1 MGILITDGTLRDAQQ
16 SLIATRMRTRDML
29 PIAGML
35 DKVGF
40 FSLDVWG
47 GATFDACLR
56 FLNEDPWVRLSDLK
70 EKIKNT
76 RLQMALRGQSLVGY
90 RHYSDD
96 VVQEFIRLAVK
107 NGIDIFS
114 IYDALNDVRNMKLA
128 IEVAKDQG
136 AYVQGAICYTTSPVH
151 TIEMFAEMAKE
162 LESLGCDSI
171 CIKDLSGLSTPRA
184 ASELVK
190 AIKQRVSI
198 PLALHSHCTSGM
210 AHMSYHAAAL
220 AGVDMLDTAFS
231 AFGGGTSLPPTE
243 GMVAAF
249 RDTPYDTGLDLDL
262 LYEIGEYFVA
272 LSREYGSLFTSEVI
286 HPSVDVL
293 THQIPGGMFSNLLNQ
308 LCEQNILDKL
318 DDVLEEVPRVRADL
332 GYPPLAAPVSQVV
345 VTQAVLN
352 VISGKRYKRV
362 TEELKNYLLG
372 HYGRP
377 PANVNEEVRRFVVG
391 DEKPIE
397 VRPAELIAPELESM
411 HHAGYKLGIL
421 HDKEE
426 DLVTYALFSQ
436 LALRFLRG
444 DLEEE
449 AMSSVVGAMGPTA
462 LAVDVDGEVFN
473 VVVEAVGSTALGMES
488 PIELAVD
495 IDGEVFNVKV
505 SPPPGRI
512 AEVEEPKIPEKVSKG
527 AVVSPLRGM
536 VLRIDVKVGD
546 KVRKGGVVAIIE
558 ALRMENKVAVSHAG
572 VVREIFVC
580 EGQRVGAGDIVA
592 VVD

>member
-1 MGILITDGTLRDAQQ
+1 
-16 SLIATRMRTRDML
+16 ML
-29 PIAGML
+29 PIAETL

-40 FSLDVWG
+40 FSLDLWG

-56 FLNEDPWVRLSDLK
+56 FLNEDPWVRLRDLR

-76 RLQMALRGQSLVGY
+76 RLQMVLRGQNLVGY

-96 VVQEFIRLAVK
+96 VVREFIRLAVK
-107 NGIDIFS
+107 NGVDIFC
-114 IYDALNDVRNMKLA
+114 IFDALNDVRNMKLA

-151 TIEMFAEMAKE
+151 TVEKFAEMAGT

-171 CIKDLSGLSTPRA
+171 CIKDLAGLISPQA

-190 AIKQRVSI
+190 TIKQRVSI
-198 PLALHSHCTSGM
+198 PLALHSHCSSGM

-220 AGVDMLDTAFS
+220 AGVDILDTAFS

-262 LYEIGEYFVA
+262 LYEIGGYFVA
-272 LSREYGSLFTSEVI
+272 LSRKYGPLFTTEVI

-293 THQIPGGMFSNLLNQ
+293 THQIPGGMFSNLVNQ
-308 LCEQNILDKL
+308 LREQNILDKL
-318 DDVLEEVPRVRADL
+318 DDVVEEVPRVRADL
-332 GYPPLAAPVSQVV
+332 GYPPLAAPASQVV

-352 VISGKRYKRV
+352 VLSGKRYRRV

-377 PANVNEEVRRFVVG
+377 PSDVNEEVKKFVVG
-391 DEKPIE
+391 DEKPVE
-397 VRPAELIAPELESM
+397 VRPAELIASELELTRY
-411 HHAGYKLGIL
+411 AGHKLGIL
-421 HDKEE
+421 HNREE
-426 DLVTYALFSQ
+426 DLITYALFPQ
-436 LALRFLRG
+436 LAVKFLRRE
-444 DLEEE
+444 LEEE
-449 AMSSVVGAMGPTA
+449 AMPGVVEAVDSSTSTMESPIE
-462 LAVDVDGEVFN
+462 LSVDVDGEVF
-473 VVVEAVGSTALGMES
+473 S
-488 PIELAVD
+488 
-495 IDGEVFNVKV
+495 VKV
-505 SPPPGRI
+505 SPPLGKMV
-512 AEVEEPKIPEKVSKG
+512 EVEEPKITKKVSKG
-527 AVVSPLRGM
+527 AIVSPLRGM

-546 KVRKGGVVAIIE
+546 RVKKGGVVVVIE
-558 ALRMENKVAVSHAG
+558 ALKMENKVSASHAG
-572 VVREIFVC
+572 VAREIFVH
-580 EGQRVGAGDIVA
+580 EGQKVGAGDILV

>member
-1 MGILITDGTLRDAQQ
+1 MGILITDSTLRDAHQ

-29 PIAGML
+29 PIAETL

-56 FLNEDPWVRLSDLK
+56 FLNEDPWVRLRDLR

-76 RLQMALRGQSLVGY
+76 RLQMVLRGQNLVGY

-96 VVQEFIRLAVK
+96 VVREFIRLAVK
-107 NGIDIFS
+107 NGVDIFC
-114 IYDALNDVRNMKLA
+114 IFDALNDVRNMKLA

-151 TIEMFAEMAKE
+151 TVEKFAGMAGT

-171 CIKDLSGLSTPRA
+171 CIKDLAGLISPWT

-190 AIKQRVSI
+190 TIKQRVSI
-198 PLALHSHCTSGM
+198 PLALHSHCSSGM

-220 AGVDMLDTAFS
+220 AGVDILDTAFS

-272 LSREYGSLFTSEVI
+272 LSRKYGPLFTTEVI

-293 THQIPGGMFSNLLNQ
+293 THQIPGGMFSNLVNQ
-308 LCEQNILDKL
+308 LREQNILDKL
-318 DDVLEEVPRVRADL
+318 DDVVEEVPRVRADL
-332 GYPPLAAPVSQVV
+332 GYPPLAAPASQVV

-352 VISGKRYKRV
+352 VLSGKRYRRV

-377 PANVNEEVRRFVVG
+377 PSDVNEEVKKFVVG
-391 DEKPIE
+391 DEKPVE
-397 VRPAELIAPELESM
+397 VRPAELIASELELTRY
-411 HHAGYKLGIL
+411 AGHKLGIL
-421 HDKEE
+421 HDREE
-426 DLVTYALFSQ
+426 DLVTYALFPQ
-436 LALRFLRG
+436 LAVKFLRG
-444 DLEEE
+444 ELEEE
-449 AMSSVVGAMGPTA
+449 AMPG
-462 LAVDVDGEVFN
+462 
-473 VVVEAVGSTALGMES
+473 VVEAVDSSTSTMEP
-488 PIELAVD
+488 PIELSVD
-495 IDGEVFNVKV
+495 VDGEVFNVKV
-505 SPPPGRI
+505 SPQLGKMV
-512 AEVEEPKIPEKVSKG
+512 EVEEPKITKKVSKG

-536 VLRIDVKVGD
+536 VLRVDVKVGD
-546 KVRKGGVVAIIE
+546 RVKKGGVVAVIE
-558 ALRMENKVAVSHAG
+558 ALKMENKVSASHAG
-572 VVREIFVC
+572 VVREIFVH
-580 EGQRVGAGDIVA
+580 EGQKVGAGDILG

>member
-1 MGILITDGTLRDAQQ
+1 MGILITDSTLRDAHQ

-29 PIAGML
+29 PIAEML

-40 FSLDVWG
+40 WSIDVWG

-56 FLNEDPWVRLSDLK
+56 FLNEDPWVRLRDLR

-76 RLQMALRGQSLVGY
+76 RLQMVLRGQSLVGY

-96 VVQEFIRLAVK
+96 VVREFIRLAVK

-128 IEVAKDQG
+128 MQVAKDQG

-151 TIEMFAEMAKE
+151 TIETFAEMAEE
-162 LESLGCDSI
+162 LESLGCDSV
-171 CIKDLSGLSTPRA
+171 CIKDLAGLISPQA

-198 PLALHSHCTSGM
+198 PLTLHSHCSSGM

-220 AGVDMLDTAFS
+220 AGVDILDTAFS

-272 LSREYGSLFTSEVI
+272 LSRKYGPLFTTEVI
-286 HPSVDVL
+286 HPSGDVL
-293 THQIPGGMFSNLLNQ
+293 THQIPGGMFSNLVNQ
-308 LCEQNILDKL
+308 LREQNILDKL

-332 GYPPLAAPVSQVV
+332 GYPPLAAPASQVV

-352 VISGKRYKRV
+352 VLSGKRYRRV

-377 PANVNEEVRRFVVG
+377 PSDVSEEVKRFVVG
-391 DEKPIE
+391 DEKPVE
-397 VRPAELIAPELESM
+397 VRPAELIASELELTRY
-411 HHAGYKLGIL
+411 AGHKLGIL
-421 HDKEE
+421 HNEE
-426 DLVTYALFSQ
+426 DLVTYALFPQ
-436 LALRFLRG
+436 LAVKFLRG
-444 DLEEE
+444 ELEEE
-449 AMSSVVGAMGPTA
+449 AMPGVVEAADSSTSTVESPIE
-462 LAVDVDGEVFN
+462 LSVDVDGEVF
-473 VVVEAVGSTALGMES
+473 S
-488 PIELAVD
+488 
-495 IDGEVFNVKV
+495 VKV
-505 SPPPGRI
+505 SPPLGKI
-512 AEVEEPKIPEKVSKG
+512 VEVEGPKITKKVSKG

-546 KVRKGGVVAIIE
+546 RVKKGGVVAVIE
-558 ALRMENKVAVSHAG
+558 ALKMENKVSVSHAG
-572 VVREIFVC
+572 VVKEIFVH
-580 EGQRVGAGDIVA
+580 EGQRVGAGDILA
-592 VVD
+592 MVD

>member
-1 MGILITDGTLRDAQQ
+1 MGILITDSTLRDAHQ

-29 PIAGML
+29 PIAETL

-56 FLNEDPWVRLSDLK
+56 FLNEDPWVRLRDLR

-76 RLQMALRGQSLVGY
+76 RLQMVLRGQNLVGY

-96 VVQEFIRLAVK
+96 VVREFIRLAVK
-107 NGIDIFS
+107 NGVDIFC
-114 IYDALNDVRNMKLA
+114 IFDALNDVRNMKLA

-151 TIEMFAEMAKE
+151 TVEKFAEMAGTLK
-162 LESLGCDSI
+162 SLGCDSI
-171 CIKDLSGLSTPRA
+171 CIKDLAGLISPWT

-190 AIKQRVSI
+190 TIKQRVSI
-198 PLALHSHCTSGM
+198 PLALHSHCSSGM

-220 AGVDMLDTAFS
+220 AGVDILDTAFS

-262 LYEIGEYFVA
+262 LYEIGGYFVA
-272 LSREYGSLFTSEVI
+272 LSRKYGPLFTTEVI

-293 THQIPGGMFSNLLNQ
+293 THQIPGGMFSNLVNQ
-308 LCEQNILDKL
+308 LREQNILDKL
-318 DDVLEEVPRVRADL
+318 DDVVEEVPRVRADL
-332 GYPPLAAPVSQVV
+332 GYPPLAAPASQVV

-352 VISGKRYKRV
+352 VLSGKRYRRV

-377 PANVNEEVRRFVVG
+377 PSDVNEEVKKFVVG
-391 DEKPIE
+391 DEKPVE
-397 VRPAELIAPELESM
+397 VRPAELIASELELTRY
-411 HHAGYKLGIL
+411 AGHRLGIL
-421 HDKEE
+421 HDREE
-426 DLVTYALFSQ
+426 DLVTYALFPQ
-436 LALRFLRG
+436 LAVKFLRG
-444 DLEEE
+444 ELEEE
-449 AMSSVVGAMGPTA
+449 AMPGVVEAAYSSTSTVESPIE
-462 LAVDVDGEVFN
+462 LSVDVDGEVF
-473 VVVEAVGSTALGMES
+473 S
-488 PIELAVD
+488 
-495 IDGEVFNVKV
+495 VKV
-505 SPPPGRI
+505 SPPLGKMV
-512 AEVEEPKIPEKVSKG
+512 EVAEPKITKKVSKG
-527 AVVSPLRGM
+527 AIVSPLRGM

-546 KVRKGGVVAIIE
+546 RVKKGGVVAVIE
-558 ALRMENKVAVSHAG
+558 ALKMENKVSSSHAG
-572 VVREIFVC
+572 VVREIFVH
-580 EGQRVGAGDIVA
+580 EGQKVGAGDILG

>member
-1 MGILITDGTLRDAQQ
+1 MGILITDSTLRDAHQ

-29 PIAGML
+29 PIAETL

-40 FSLDVWG
+40 SSLDVWG

-56 FLNEDPWVRLSDLK
+56 FLNEDPWVRLRDLR

-76 RLQMALRGQSLVGY
+76 RLQMVLRGQSLVGY

-96 VVQEFIRLAVK
+96 VVREFIRLAVN

-128 IEVAKDQG
+128 MQVAKDQG

-151 TIEMFAEMAKE
+151 TIETFAEMAEE

-171 CIKDLSGLSTPRA
+171 CIKDFAGLISPQA

-198 PLALHSHCTSGM
+198 PLTLHSHCSSGM

-220 AGVDMLDTAFS
+220 AGVDILDTAFS

-272 LSREYGSLFTSEVI
+272 LSRKYGPLFTSEVI

-293 THQIPGGMFSNLLNQ
+293 THQIPGGMFSNLVNQ
-308 LCEQNILDKL
+308 LREQNILDKL

-332 GYPPLAAPVSQVV
+332 GYPPLAAPASQVV

-352 VISGKRYKRV
+352 VLSGKRYRRV

-377 PANVNEEVRRFVVG
+377 PSDVSEEVKRFVVG
-391 DEKPIE
+391 DEKPVE
-397 VRPAELIAPELESM
+397 VRPAELIASELELTRY
-411 HHAGYKLGIL
+411 AGHKLGIL
-421 HDKEE
+421 HNEE
-426 DLVTYALFSQ
+426 DLVTYALFPQ
-436 LALRFLRG
+436 LAVKFLRG
-444 DLEEE
+444 ELEEE
-449 AMSSVVGAMGPTA
+449 AMPGVVEAADSSTSTVESPIE
-462 LAVDVDGEVFN
+462 LSVDVDGEVF
-473 VVVEAVGSTALGMES
+473 S
-488 PIELAVD
+488 
-495 IDGEVFNVKV
+495 VKV
-505 SPPPGRI
+505 SPPLGKI
-512 AEVEEPKIPEKVSKG
+512 VEVEEPKIAKKVSKG
-527 AVVSPLRGM
+527 IIVSPLRGM

-546 KVRKGGVVAIIE
+546 KVKKGGVVAVIE
-558 ALRMENKVAVSHAG
+558 ALKMENKVSASHAG
-572 VVREIFVC
+572 VVREIFVH
-580 EGQRVGAGDIVA
+580 EGQRVGAGDVLA
-592 VVD
+592 LVE